1 MNIVVCVKQVIDPEM
16 PTDKFKVKAN
26 QVVPPEGIPP
36 VINPYDAQAVEAA
49 LRLKEKHT
57 AKITAITMGTAE
69 AKEVVR
75 RAVAMGADEG
85 IVITDDVFTGSDSLA
100 TAYILT
106 QAIQKIGDFDLI
118 LCGREA
124 ADWNMGI
131 VGPFIAERLNLPL
144 ITLAKDVELSDNN
157 ILKVERVIPDG
168 SQVFEVPLPA
178 VITVSSEVGVP
189 RLPTGMGIITA
200 ARKEIPVWTNQDINA
215 DTSLVGANA
224 QGSELLSLSIPEHER
239 KCEFISGET
248 PDELAT
254 NLAAKLRAAGA
265 I

>member
-1 MNIVVCVKQVIDPEM
+1 MNIVVCIKQVIDPEM
-16 PTDKFKVKAN
+16 PTEKFKVKAN

-36 VINPYDAQAVEAA
+36 VINPYDAQAMEVA
-49 LRLKEKHT
+49 LRLKEKQG
-57 AKITAITMGTAE
+57 AKITAITLGTAE
-69 AKEVVR
+69 AREVVR
-75 RAVAMGADEG
+75 RAIAMGADEG
-85 IVITDDVFTGSDSLA
+85 IIITDDVFAGSDSLA

-106 QAIQKIGDFDLI
+106 QAIQKIGAFDLV

-131 VGPFIAERLNLPL
+131 VGPFLAERLSLPL
-144 ITLAKDVELSDNN
+144 ITLAKDLELMDNN
-157 ILKVERVIPDG
+157 ILKVERAIPDG

-178 VITVSSEVGVP
+178 MVTISGEVGVP

-215 DTSLVGANA
+215 DASLVGANA
-224 QGSELLSLSIPEHER
+224 KSSELLSLSIPEHER
-239 KCEFISGET
+239 KCEIVSGET
-248 PDELAT
+248 PEEVAA